1 MDVANPL
8 RSIAPTVEADVLAV
22 LAGTHAPLTGL
33 RVQQLTGRSYARVRE
48 VLGRLADSGLVC
60 AERRGNAVSYWLNRD
75 HILATAVEGAVGAD
89 GELERRIR
97 VLVDTWNPAPAA
109 VVLFGSFARRDGD
122 ARSDIDVL
130 LVRPREV
137 DPDQQR
143 WSEQRYELATS
154 IERWA
159 GNAAQIVEMTD
170 AELDHAIADQDE
182 LIVAIQREGRTVL
195 RGDLS
200 SSN

>member
-8 RSIAPTVEADVLAV
+8 RSIAPTVEADVLGV
-22 LAGTHAPLTGL
+22 LVGTHAPLTGL
-33 RVQQLTGRSYARVRE
+33 RVQQLTGRSYARVRD
-48 VLGRLADSGLVC
+48 VLRRLADSGVVH

-97 VLVDTWNPAPAA
+97 ALLDTWDPAPAA

-122 ARSDIDVL
+122 AQSDIDVM
-130 LVRPREV
+130 LVRPRDV
-137 DPDQQR
+137 GVDQQR
-143 WSEQRYELATS
+143 WSEQRYDLARS

-170 AELDHAIADQDE
+170 AELDRAIADGDR
-182 LIVAIQREGRTVL
+182 LIVTIQREGRPLL
-195 RGDLS
+195 RGNIS
-200 SSN
+200 SL